1 MQVDDRPELLGP
13 SVSGLDGSIAWR
25 PISWPCGGS
34 IFLRRGADLVEM
46 VERRYDSEDVLQELL
61 ARYPNLLARDQ
72 VDPGEPRRWLLVT
85 REGGIPDREGGPDR
99 WSIDHVFLDQDSV
112 PTLVEVKRSTDTR
125 IRREVVGQ
133 LLDYAANILAFWSVQ
148 RIRDAFE
155 ERCRRED
162 IEPETE
168 LMTVLGETAPDD
180 YWERVKT
187 NLEARRL
194 RLVFVADV
202 IPIELQRVVE
212 FLNDQMTRSQVIAIE
227 VKQFAS
233 DDGAET
239 TIVPRVIGQ
248 TAAAQQVKA
257 AGQSGPTRQWDET
270 SFFED
275 LARRADSNAV
285 QAARALLQWA
295 RSRDIEVWWG
305 QGKRDGSLVPIIR
318 SGPIKT
324 FLFTAWTYGKMEIN
338 FEYMTSGPFA
348 DEAKRREL
356 LERINA
362 ATNSH
367 VQLGQLSHRPPLSL
381 AALAS
386 PEVLARLLQVFDW
399 YLAEIQVEAKTAR

>member
-1 MQVDDRPELLGP
+1 L
-13 SVSGLDGSIAWR
+13 S
-25 PISWPCGGS
+25 GS

-72 VDPGEPRRWLLVT
+72 VEPGEARRWLLVT

-162 IEPETE
+162 IEPGTE

-194 RLVFVADV
+194 RLV
-202 IPIELQRVVE
+202 
-212 FLNDQMTRSQVIAIE
+212 S
-227 VKQFAS
+227 
-233 DDGAET
+233 
-239 TIVPRVIGQ
+239 
-248 TAAAQQVKA
+248 
-257 AGQSGPTRQWDET
+257 
-270 SFFED
+270 
-275 LARRADSNAV
+275 
-285 QAARALLQWA
+285 ALA
-295 RSRDIEVWWG
+295 RSRPSSSRRGHTARW
-305 QGKRDGSLVPIIR
+305 R
-318 SGPIKT
+318 S
-324 FLFTAWTYGKMEIN
+324 
-338 FEYMTSGPFA
+338 TSNTCPAG
-348 DEAKRREL
+348 
-356 LERINA
+356 
-362 ATNSH
+362 
-367 VQLGQLSHRPPLSL
+367 
-381 AALAS
+381 
-386 PEVLARLLQVFDW
+386 RLLTRPNGASFWSGSTERQ
-399 YLAEIQVEAKTAR
+399 TATSRQPSCRIVRRSRWRR